1 MIAIE
6 QSQDNSRMISE
17 QYNLAP
23 LWGKLVALYE
33 NKEADSKHE
42 KELENKPIYI
52 LYSKQ
57 SLEDRFLQWRQK
69 CYPRG

>member
-42 KELENKPIYI
+42 KELEKQTN
-52 LYSKQ
+52 LYT
-57 SLEDRFLQWRQK
+57 LFEAEFEDRFLQWRQK
-69 CYPRG
+69 CYLRG